1 MEQVGYVALS
11 RMIALQRQT
20 EMTAHNM
27 ANANTPGFKAARMV
41 FGDYL
46 LTQHRVAQPAGARTI
61 QFVQDRASHRDHAAS
76 PMARSGNSL
85 DIALA
90 SDGFLAFA
98 TPRGER
104 YGRNGRL
111 TLDPDGRITSSEGF
125 PVLSTTGQPLVVA
138 PNEPSITI
146 AADGSVST
154 PNGEI
159 GRLRVVRFAEPQKL
173 IAEGATL
180 YRAAEGQ
187 EPEPVAQPQV
197 LQGMIEESNV
207 NPILELT
214 MLMGQQREFEF
225 AAQFVER
232 EGERRQQAIDRILR
246 RRT

>member
-20 EMTAHNM
+20 EMTAHNI
-27 ANANTPGFKAARMV
+27 ANANTPGFKGSRKV

-46 LTQHRVAQPAGARTI
+46 LTQHRVAQPSGARTI
-61 QFVQDRASHRDHAAS
+61 QFVQDRATHRDHAVS
-76 PMARSGNSL
+76 PKARTGNAL

-90 SDGFLAFA
+90 SDGFLAFE

-104 YGRNGRL
+104 FGRNGRL
-111 TLDPDGRITSSEGF
+111 TLDPNGRITSSEGF

-138 PNEPSITI
+138 PNEPSISI
-146 AADGSVST
+146 AADGTVST

-173 IAEGATL
+173 AAEGATL
-180 YRAAEGQ
+180 YRAEEGQ
-187 EPEPVAQPQV
+187 EPETVADPQV
-197 LQGMIEESNV
+197 MQGMIEESNV

-232 EGERRQQAIDRILR
+232 EGERRLQAIDRILR
-246 RRT
+246 RRS